1 MIHRRAEFRRAA
13 FVSVDGEEVK
23 GVAQA
28 SDREVDDH
36 HGGEAVPTSDVP
48 PLPPDAAPIT
58 PGPAASSGDV
68 LNGPVGAPAVL
79 PDFRLLA
86 KIGQGGFG
94 SVWIAQNHHT
104 ADAVA
109 IKFVP
114 PQNRQIELAGLQ
126 MLRQRVRE
134 GQDHLLWT
142 EYIGE
147 ANGFIYCVMDLAD
160 PVVEGPLFA
169 DRYEAMTLLRFM
181 KQEGRIDPS
190 EVVQIAGSM
199 VKGLAFLQSVG
210 LRHGD
215 IKPANVLRV
224 RGRWKLADYGMMGAL
239 ETRARGGTKLY
250 VPPEGPHGDR
260 ADQYA
265 MGIVLHE
272 MVFGHKPGKDPASAW
287 PGSRLGLGLQRIFAR
302 LTDANPEKRFAHF
315 KEVVA
320 ELEGLDRT
328 SASARTSSEATC
340 SHCGHPC
347 SGQEEFCGQCGN
359 DLWRPCPFCE
369 HRGSITQRFCT
380 QCRGPVLGYTTVRE
394 ELGRAEAMLSE
405 GRHREA
411 LQQTQGGLRD
421 LCAEF
426 DRDLA
431 RLVGGDAGRRRRC
444 ESVRHEVSA
453 RLSRIAAIAQE
464 LTNIDGQVAAAH
476 ASLDPQSLRELLRR
490 ITELV
495 PKSRHYSSLHLE
507 IPKLEARLAVRQ
519 LLGVFGHP
527 DRAPQEHPVARL
539 QAAIA
544 ALRRELPTE
553 PEALVEAKAILQR
566 LEGEV
571 ASRLRRRCEQAAR
584 WHLQEGRPLEALRW
598 WRRAE
603 SRGLADVA
611 MNAEIAR
618 VSGELRRSGFGAMVS
633 EAEGLLSRSG
643 GHRMLRRLSRNIA
656 AIEPDHA
663 LVKTLRLEWMR
674 RRRIDLLRRLATRA
688 AASAARADFAA
699 TSPILGLAYQ
709 IAGRDEALRAR
720 VVELDN
726 GLGAR
731 LRAIESLRAS
741 EETAVASGAFEAAAE
756 AVRRAIQIVPDAPE
770 LAARLRNHEARV
782 SASAVRRRRRRT
794 IVMAIVPIVLAL
806 LTLGVIDAWTW
817 WSARRAVEGAALDDF
832 APLSEREFSPML
844 LRGVLPDPY
853 AGLDAEWTARWLEM
867 YGALV
872 TTPAESS
879 DPSALASGVAQLVRM
894 KSSGQIDEAWINAR
908 WRQWVEPRGSG
919 STTSLSPAVIEGIL
933 RGLAVDGFPEEWWT
947 KVIDSAVPPPPSVM
961 TSLTPSAADD
971 WRSLQS
977 AMEGLAKGGESA
989 RSDRLRSRSEEIA
1002 KAIGLWLDWRAG
1014 ERRNCERSVTDQLR
1028 RLKASEW
1035 DWPGLNR
1042 DFATKCSALSQLDR
1056 EETRWQFPLDLQADG
1071 RLEVSLPGGGT
1082 LQVRLVRLDGGVLAL
1097 VAESQV
1103 SEAQWKS
1110 VMDPTHDWSS
1120 IGKSD
1125 AEEFARRIQP
1135 LRFLGL
1141 SFSPT
1146 LPSHAQW
1153 KAWRASVTD
1162 GPFDGDRGWEWVV
1175 DVDGRGWNQAA
1186 RTGVGEDKL
1195 DRKPP
1200 SGDPQTTVR
1209 LFFLEQPATG
1219 QGP

>member
-1 MIHRRAEFRRAA
+1 MIHRRAGFRRAA

-68 LNGPVGAPAVL
+68 PNGPVGAPAVL

-86 KIGQGGFG
+86 KIGEGGFG

-181 KQEGRIDPS
+181 KQHGRIEPS

-239 ETRARGGTKLY
+239 ESRARGGTRSYL
-250 VPPEGPHGDR
+250 PPEGPHGDR

-265 MGIVLHE
+265 IGIVLHE
-272 MVFGHKPGKDPASAW
+272 MVFGHKPGKDSASAW
-287 PGSRLGLGLQRIFAR
+287 PGSRLGVGLQRIFAR

-320 ELEGLDRT
+320 ELEGLERT
-328 SASARTSSEATC
+328 SASARTSSGATC

-347 SGQEEFCGQCGN
+347 GGQEEFCGQCGN

-369 HRGSITQRFCT
+369 HRGAITQRFCT
-380 QCRGPVLGYTTVRE
+380 QCRGPVLGYSTVRD

-405 GRHREA
+405 GRHREV

-444 ESVRHEVSA
+444 ESIRQEVSA

-464 LTNIDGQVAAAH
+464 LTNIDGQIAAAH

-490 ITELV
+490 TTELV

-507 IPKLEARLAVRQ
+507 IPRLEARLAVRQ

-618 VSGELRRSGFGAMVS
+618 VAGELRRSDFGVMVS
-633 EAEGLLSRSG
+633 EAEGLLSRAG

-656 AIEPDHA
+656 AIDPDHA

-674 RRRIDLLRRLATRA
+674 RRRIDLLKRLAARA

-731 LRAIESLRAS
+731 LRAVESLRAS

-770 LAARLRNHEARV
+770 LTARLRDHEARV
-782 SASAVRRRRRRT
+782 SAVAVRRRRRRT

-817 WSARRAVEGAALDDF
+817 WSARRAVEGAAIDDF
-832 APLSEREFSPML
+832 ARLASDDREFSPML
-844 LRGVLPDPY
+844 LRGILPDPY
-853 AGLDAEWTARWLEM
+853 AGLDAEWMERWREEF
-867 YGALV
+867 GRLV
-872 TTPAESS
+872 TVPAESS
-879 DPSALASGVAQLVRM
+879 DPSSLEKGVAQLVRM
-894 KSSGQIDEAWINAR
+894 QSSGRIDEAWINDR
-908 WRQWVEPRGSG
+908 WRKWIEPRP
-919 STTSLSPAVIEGIL
+919 LSPAVIEGIL
-933 RGLAVDGFPEEWWT
+933 RGLAVDGSPEEWWA
-947 KVIDSAVPPPPSVM
+947 KVVDSAVTPPPSVM
-961 TSLTPSAADD
+961 TPSAADE

-977 AMEGLAKGGESA
+977 AMVGLAEGGESA
-989 RSDRLRSRSEEIA
+989 QSDRLRSRSAEIA
-1002 KAIGLWLDWRAG
+1002 KAIRLWLDGRAE
-1014 ERRNCERSVTDQLR
+1014 ERRNCERSVLDQLR

-1035 DWPGLNR
+1035 DWPGLDR
-1042 DFATKCSALSQLDR
+1042 DFATKCSVLLGLDR
-1056 EETRWQFPLDLQADG
+1056 EETPWQFALDLQKVQKTG
-1071 RLEVSLPGGGT
+1071 RVEVSLPGGGS
-1082 LQVRLVRLDGGVLAL
+1082 LPFRLARLDGGVLAL
-1097 VAESQV
+1097 VAEAQV

-1110 VMDPTHDWSS
+1110 VMDPNHDWKG

-1125 AEEFARRIQP
+1125 AEEFARRFQP

-1153 KAWRASVTD
+1153 KAWRASATD
-1162 GPFDGDRGWEWVV
+1162 GPSDGDRGWEWVADM
-1175 DVDGRGWNQAA
+1175 DVRGNSPAPQAV
-1186 RTGVGEDKL
+1186 RTGNGEDKL

-1209 LFFLEQPATG
+1209 LFLLEQPATG
-1219 QGP
+1219 RGP

>member
-1 MIHRRAEFRRAA
+1 
-13 FVSVDGEEVK
+13 VSVDGEEVK

-58 PGPAASSGDV
+58 PGAAASSADV
-68 LNGPVGAPAVL
+68 PNGPVGAPAVL

-86 KIGQGGFG
+86 KIGEGGFG

-181 KQEGRIDPS
+181 KQQGRIEPS

-199 VKGLAFLQSVG
+199 AKGLAFLQSVG

-239 ETRARGGTKLY
+239 ETRARGGTKHY

-265 MGIVLHE
+265 IGIVLHE
-272 MVFGHKPGKDPASAW
+272 MVFGHRPGKDAASTW
-287 PGSRLGLGLQRIFAR
+287 PGSRLGVGLQRIFSR
-302 LTDANPEKRFAHF
+302 LTEANPEKRFAHF

-320 ELEGLDRT
+320 ELEGLERT

-380 QCRGPVLGYTTVRE
+380 QCRGPVLGYLTVRD

-444 ESVRHEVSA
+444 ESVRQEVSA

-464 LTNIDGQVAAAH
+464 LTNIDGQIAAAH

-490 ITELV
+490 TTELV

-507 IPKLEARLAVRQ
+507 IPKLEAKLAVRQ

-527 DRAPQEHPVARL
+527 DRAPQDHPVARL

-553 PEALVEAKAILQR
+553 PEALAEAKSILQR

-603 SRGLADVA
+603 SRGLTDAA
-611 MNAEIAR
+611 MKVEIAKL
-618 VSGELRRSGFGAMVS
+618 SGELRRSDLGDMVS
-633 EAEGLLSRSG
+633 QAEGLLSRPG
-643 GHRMLRRLSRNIA
+643 GHRVLRRLWRNIA
-656 AIEPDHA
+656 AIDPDHA
-663 LVKTLRLEWMR
+663 LVKTLRPEWMR
-674 RRRIDLLRRLATRA
+674 RRRVDLLRRLSARA
-688 AASAARADFAA
+688 ASSAARADFAA
-699 TSPILGLAYQ
+699 TSPILELAYQ

-741 EETAVASGAFEAAAE
+741 EERAVASSAFDAAAE

-770 LAARLRNHEARV
+770 LTARLQEYEARLT
-782 SASAVRRRRRRT
+782 AVAARRRRRRT
-794 IVMAIVPIVLAL
+794 IAMAIVPIVLAL
-806 LTLGVIDAWTW
+806 LTLGVIDAWAW
-817 WSARRAVEGAALDDF
+817 WSARRAVAGATIDDL
-832 APLSEREFSPML
+832 ARLASDRPEFSPML
-844 LRGVLPDPY
+844 LRGITPDPY
-853 AGLDAEWTARWLEM
+853 AGLDAEWTARWIEE

-872 TTPAESS
+872 TIPAESS

-908 WRQWVEPRGSG
+908 WRQWVEPRGSA
-919 STTSLSPAVIEGIL
+919 STTSLAPAVIAGIL
-933 RGLAVDGFPEEWWT
+933 RGLAVDGSPEEWWT
-947 KVIDSAVPPPPSVM
+947 KVVDSAVPPPVM
-961 TSLTPSAADD
+961 TPGAAEQ
-971 WRSLQS
+971 WRSLQD
-977 AMEGLAKGGESA
+977 AMAVLAEGGESA
-989 RSDRLRSRSEEIA
+989 RADRLRSRSAAVAESIRQ
-1002 KAIGLWLDWRAG
+1002 WLLGRA
-1014 ERRNCERSVTDQLR
+1014 EARRTCEASVVDRLR
-1028 RLKASEW
+1028 RLEASEW
-1035 DWPGLNR
+1035 DWTR
-1042 DFATKCSALSQLDR
+1042 IQAEFATSCSGLLERDR
-1056 EETRWQFPLDLQADG
+1056 EETPWRFAEDLQAVG

-1082 LQVRLVRLDGGVLAL
+1082 LQLRLVRLEGGMLAL

-1125 AEEFARRIQP
+1125 AEEFARRIEVQLQLQGGGEP

-1146 LPSHAQW
+1146 LPSHSQW
-1153 KAWRASVTD
+1153 RSWRASAT
-1162 GPFDGDRGWEWVV
+1162 GWSSDRGWEWVA

-1195 DRKPP
+1195 DRKHP

-1209 LFFLEQPATG
+1209 LFLIEQPANG
-1219 QGP
+1219 DGA